1 MLYAHF
7 DIEELVEGLIVA
19 LVIAVRNK
27 LDVIAHINR
36 ILSDLLALINV
47 HEKWAQLY
55 QQQDKSFSY
64 RAYGKALANVEASLK
79 AYVVQ
84 LP

>member
-1 MLYAHF
+1 MLYAYF
-7 DIEELVEGLIVA
+7 DIEELIEGLIVA

-27 LDVIAHINR
+27 LDVIAYINR
-36 ILSDLLALINV
+36 IFNDLLALINV

-64 RAYGKALANVEASLK
+64 GAYGKALANIETRLK
-79 AYVVQ
+79 AYVMQ

>member
-1 MLYAHF
+1 MLYAYF
-7 DIEELVEGLIVA
+7 EVEELIESLVVA
-19 LVIAVRNK
+19 LVIAVHNK
-27 LDVIAHINR
+27 LDVIAQINQ

-47 HEKWAQLY
+47 HEKWVQLY

-64 RAYGKALANVEASLK
+64 RAYGKALANIEGPLK
-79 AYVVQ
+79 AYVMQ